1 MQNETPLDEMYRSFA
16 LGNLER
22 EAFESALFAFVK
34 RNPHRYRLR
43 FPNEDERDDFL
54 GELYPKIRR
63 SVDAYRDR
71 GASFDAYF
79 YSVVHWAAVDFRCS
93 NAERAAVERAYWAER
108 AVETRD
114 PEPGYGTD
122 AVIPR
127 DGAGAAGLR
136 NPRQVLAL
144 TLKCC
149 MFVSDD
155 FCERIAPALNIEP
168 RELKDKVERLR
179 KGIAVRAER
188 RREIETRA
196 ATLYYRCVVL
206 EAKLRRTGPGDS
218 MRSELERSLR
228 HTRRC
233 LGSLRSRAAAISLEA
248 TNREIAASLGIP
260 KGTVDAGLHFLKK
273 RMEQAG
279 TGPLSAP
286 RGDRI

>member
-1 MQNETPLDEMYRSFA
+1 MKNETPLDEKYRNYS
-16 LGNLER
+16 LGNLKR
-22 EAFESALFAFVK
+22 ETFESELFAFVQ

-43 FPNEDERDDFL
+43 FPNEDERDDFF

-79 YSVVHWAAVDFRCS
+79 YSVVHWAAVDYRCA
-93 NAERAAVERAYWAER
+93 NADRAAIERAYWAER

-114 PEPGYGTD
+114 PEPDY
-122 AVIPR
+122 
-127 DGAGAAGLR
+127 GAGAEFPREGADAAGLR

-155 FCERIAPALNIEP
+155 FCDRIAPALNIEP
-168 RELKDKVERLR
+168 RELKEKVERLR

-188 RREIETRA
+188 RKEIEARA

-206 EAKLRRTGPGDS
+206 EAKLRRTAPGDEL
-218 MRSELERSLR
+218 RLDLERSLR
-228 HTRRC
+228 HSRRC
-233 LGSLRSRAAAISLEA
+233 LGSLRNRAAAISLEA
-248 TNREIAASLGIP
+248 TNREIAGSLGIP

-273 RMEQAG
+273 RMEKAG
-279 TGPLSAP
+279 TSPLSAP